1 MHYAHDMP
9 CASAYLWE
17 SAFTAF
23 KKKKKNSQKIR
34 NKMENDKKFSGQ
46 KKRQV
51 ELISKFEEKRNAF
64 KRRN

>member
-1 MHYAHDMP
+1 
-9 CASAYLWE
+9 
-17 SAFTAF
+17 
-23 KKKKKNSQKIR
+23 
-34 NKMENDKKFSGQ
+34 MENDKKFNGQ